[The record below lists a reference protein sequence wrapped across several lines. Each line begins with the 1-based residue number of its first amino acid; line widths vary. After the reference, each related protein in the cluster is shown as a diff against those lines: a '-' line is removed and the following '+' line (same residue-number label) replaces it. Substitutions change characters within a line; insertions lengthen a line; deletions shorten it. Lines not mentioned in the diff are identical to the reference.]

1 MPRFFFHIRS
11 NGQGWSRDELGLDFP
26 NVEIARREALR
37 AAEDLESVFASRG
50 QDPRDHAVE
59 VEDESGEIVLHLSF
73 SEIFDRQAG
82 AAVRDDLGHPW
93 PQARLVRRS

>member
-11 NGQGWSRDELGLDFP
+11 NGQGRSRDELGLDFP

-37 AAEDLESVFASRG
+37 AAEDLEGVFASRG

-59 VEDESGEIVLHLSF
+59 VENESGEIVLHLSF
-73 SEIFDRQAG
+73 SKIFDRHAR
-82 AAVRDDLGHPW
+82 AAVRDDLGNPW
-93 PQARLVRRS
+93 PRECLVRRS